1 MPRLEPE
8 NPVPPARSALDAAWA
23 DVSAGRSGRARRVGV
38 WILGLL
44 ALAAVL
50 AGVLHFR
57 ELEDFA
63 RLARQAKPAWLL
75 VAVGLQILTYLCVAA
90 AWQRALRATGHE
102 ISLRSLMPL
111 SLAKLFTDQ
120 AVPTGGFSGALLVAR
135 ALIGRGI
142 PPPAGLAALLAG
154 FISYHA
160 ASLLAALTALAL
172 LYFHDAASAAYVSIL
187 LAFAAV
193 AVVLPNLAF
202 LLAKLPRGGRLLR
215 WARRLRSVDLLERL
229 LRDSPIDLLRQPRL
243 LLSMTLFQLAVFY
256 LDAATLW
263 ALVAAT
269 GQEGNPGSVFA
280 ALVMGS
286 ATAALGPIP
295 LGLGTFEAACVTTLH
310 TLGTPLEA
318 ALTATLL
325 LRGMTVWLP
334 MLPGLWCARRE
345 LRRLPRPQAAP
356 GRSA

>member
-1 MPRLEPE
+1 MRRPAPE
-8 NPVPPARSALDAAWA
+8 SPVPPERSALDTAWA
-23 DVSAGRSGRARRVGV
+23 DVSAGRSGKARQAGV

-44 ALAAVL
+44 ALAAVV
-50 AGVLHFR
+50 AAVLHFR
-57 ELEDFA
+57 ELEDFG
-63 RLARQAKPAWLL
+63 RLARQAEPIWLL
-75 VAVGLQILTYLCVAA
+75 VAAGLQGLTYLCVAA
-90 AWQRALRATGHE
+90 AWQRALRAAGHE
-102 ISLRSLMPL
+102 ISLGSLMPL

-120 AVPTGGFSGALLVAR
+120 AVPTGGFSGSLLVAR
-135 ALIGRGI
+135 ALVGRGI
-142 PPPAGLAALLAG
+142 PPPAALAALLAG

-160 ASLLAALTALAL
+160 ASLLAALTALTF
-172 LYFHDAASAAYVSIL
+172 LYFHQAASAGYVSIL

-193 AVVLPNLAF
+193 AVALPNLAF
-202 LLAKLPRGGRLLR
+202 LLAKLPQGGRLLH
-215 WARRLRSVDLLERL
+215 WARRLRSVGLLERL
-229 LRDSPIDLLRQPRL
+229 LREAPIDLLRRPRL
-243 LLSMTLFQLAVFY
+243 LLPMALFQLAVFY

-263 ALVAAT
+263 ALLEAT
-269 GQEGNPGSVFA
+269 GQKGNPGSAFA

-325 LRGMTVWLP
+325 LRGLTVWLP

-345 LRRLPRPQAAP
+345 LRRLPRPQPAP
-356 GRSA
+356 ASSS